1 MYRTRLFQSKTL
13 HLRRYLQHL
22 SSPELRSRFTS
33 YFKDQ
38 GHEVVKSASLIPH
51 NDKSLLFT
59 NAGMV
64 PFKNNFLKPS
74 SAPYQR
80 ATSVQKCMRAGGKH
94 NDLDNVGYTPRHHTF
109 FEMLGNFSFGSYKKQ
124 EAIQYAWR
132 FLLDEL
138 KLPLNRLRVT

>member
-1 MYRTRLFQSKTL
+1 MYRTRLFQSKTP
-13 HLRRYLQHL
+13 HFRRYLQHL
-22 SSPELRSRFTS
+22 SSPELRSRFTN

-64 PFKNNFLKPS
+64 PFKNSFLKPS